1 MAARQKSHVAPWLRV
16 GVREVGPE
24 RACVCE
30 REGGGGG
37 QAEGGTMRGTGRECV

>member
-1 MAARQKSHVAPWLRV
+1 MAAHQKSHVAPWLRV

-30 REGGGGG
+30 REGGGGDRQRVG
-37 QAEGGTMRGTGRECV
+37 L